1 LAKADGA
8 AHIMVEASSTLRRL
22 AYMLRSLWSGEPAS
36 ADRACDL
43 VGARI
48 WRK

>member
-8 AHIMVEASSTLRRL
+8 AHIMVAASSTLRRL
-22 AYMLRSLWSGEPAS
+22 AGMLRSSGCQQAAC
-36 ADRACDL
+36 ADRWCNL
-43 VGARI
+43 VGARV